1 MLRNSFYTGK
11 IHAAAV
17 NIDAF
22 DQFSLC
28 SCIGGIYE
36 GDHGLLDLAE
46 LGDGLIRARDQQDGR
61 KNGSK

>member
-1 MLRNSFYTGK
+1 MCSATAFTPAKFMLPLL
-11 IHAAAV
+11 
-17 NIDAF
+17 IDAF

-46 LGDGLIRARDQQDGR
+46 LGDGLIGTRDQQGGR